1 MPEQPVISIDDI
13 TLQSGKHE
21 AGQGFC
27 FMEAAAFI
35 AGEDHSDHPAC
46 VCRVLGIFA
55 RRWND
60 YLKTKDRQ
68 KMKPYIRLVIGTAGD
83 GFGERRSWMIIDW
96 CVRDV
101 LAVYCDARNLKDFAR
116 ELKGLPEIRDWE
128 AAKRVSDVLFALAR
142 DLARDLARALDLD
155 LALALDLD
163 LDLDLALALD
173 LAFDL
178 ALALDLDLDLA
189 FDLALAIAFDLAL
202 ALDKIRDSGFALM
215 DRMVMLEMR
224 TMERTQQDTAST
236 LVEK

>member
-60 YLKTKDRQ
+60 HLKIETRQ

-96 CVRDV
+96 CVREV
-101 LAVYCDARNLKDFAR
+101 LV
-116 ELKGLPEIRDWE
+116 
-128 AAKRVSDVLFALAR
+128 VSLAR
-142 DLARDLARALDLD
+142 ARALDLD
-155 LALALDLD
+155 QPLLDLDLGRALGLALAL
-163 LDLDLALALD
+163 ARD

-178 ALALDLDLDLA
+178 ALERRFQWRRRRPTQPAALRSLELA
-189 FDLALAIAFDLAL
+189 R

>member
-96 CVRDV
+96 CVREV
-101 LAVYCDARNLKDFAR
+101 LV
-116 ELKGLPEIRDWE
+116 
-128 AAKRVSDVLFALAR
+128 VSLAR
-142 DLARDLARALDLD
+142 ARALDLD
-155 LALALDLD
+155 QPLLDLDLGRALGLALAL
-163 LDLDLALALD
+163 ARD

-178 ALALDLDLDLA
+178 ALERRFQWRRRRPTQPAALRSLELA
-189 FDLALAIAFDLAL
+189 R

>member
-21 AGQGFC
+21 AGQGRRC
-27 FMEAAAFI
+27 FMEAVAFI

-60 YLKTKDRQ
+60 HLKIETRQ

-96 CVRDV
+96 CVREV
-101 LAVYCDARNLKDFAR
+101 LV
-116 ELKGLPEIRDWE
+116 
-128 AAKRVSDVLFALAR
+128 VSLAR
-142 DLARDLARALDLD
+142 ARALDLD
-155 LALALDLD
+155 QPLLDLDLGRALGLALAL
-163 LDLDLALALD
+163 ARD

-178 ALALDLDLDLA
+178 ALERRFQWRRRRPTQPAALRSLELA
-189 FDLALAIAFDLAL
+189 R

>member
-13 TLQSGKHE
+13 TLHSGKHE
-21 AGQGFC
+21 AGQELC
-27 FMEAAAFI
+27 FMEAVAFI

-96 CVRDV
+96 CVREV
-101 LAVYCDARNLKDFAR
+101 LV
-116 ELKGLPEIRDWE
+116 
-128 AAKRVSDVLFALAR
+128 VSLAR
-142 DLARDLARALDLD
+142 ARALDLD
-155 LALALDLD
+155 QPLLDLDLGRALGLALAL
-163 LDLDLALALD
+163 ARD

-178 ALALDLDLDLA
+178 ALERRFQWRRRRPTQPAALRSLELA
-189 FDLALAIAFDLAL
+189 R

>member
-60 YLKTKDRQ
+60 HLKIETRQ
-68 KMKPYIRLVIGTAGD
+68 KMKPYTRLVIGTAGD

-96 CVRDV
+96 CVREV
-101 LAVYCDARNLKDFAR
+101 LV
-116 ELKGLPEIRDWE
+116 
-128 AAKRVSDVLFALAR
+128 VSLAR
-142 DLARDLARALDLD
+142 ARALDLD
-155 LALALDLD
+155 QPLLDLDLGRALGLALAL
-163 LDLDLALALD
+163 ARD

-178 ALALDLDLDLA
+178 ALERRFQWRRRRPTQPAALRSLELA
-189 FDLALAIAFDLAL
+189 R